1 MIAQIQQSKWQG
13 CQFTSDY
20 RGKDYTASLTLGETS
35 IYSVFGPPGSG
46 SVTNCT
52 DPKPDP
58 DPSINKQKNKKN
70 LVFCYSVLS

>member
-35 IYSVFGPPGSG
+35 IYSVFGPLGFG
-46 SVTNCT
+46 SVIICT
-52 DPKPDP
+52 DPNSDP
-58 DPSINKQKNKKN
+58 DPSINSKKI
-70 LVFCYSVLS
+70 